1 MTSHPRSSATSWTN
15 APIDRPSGSDRR
27 APNSRATQQLGLHV
41 PQDLAIVSHGDVF
54 YSRGSEPPLATVSF
68 DYKKLGVMTVETLFE
83 MIEHP
88 DSIPEP
94 VVFTEQFFPRGSII
108 TAGRS

>member
-1 MTSHPRSSATSWTN
+1 MA
-15 APIDRPSGSDRR
+15 
-27 APNSRATQQLGLHV
+27 
-41 PQDLAIVSHGDVF
+41 
-54 YSRGSEPPLATVSF
+54 
-68 DYKKLGVMTVETLFE
+68 VETLFE